1 MGKKLSK
8 KKNNQKPIE
17 KHDSNKFLRAS
28 TMIISNNTII
38 HKCKANLEDNYIVL
52 KKIGE
57 GGYSSIDLVEN
68 IFTGEKRSMKTMEIS
83 EELSSKEEQEI
94 INEIF
99 ILKSLDHPN
108 ILKIF
113 EFYQK
118 KNEYNLITEY
128 CDGGDLYK
136 EIINNGPF
144 TESYTAYV
152 FYQIFSA
159 VYFCHNMH
167 IIHRDLKPENILIS
181 GRNEDN
187 YPNIKICDFGASKIF
202 EKGMINKKMIGSPYY
217 IAPEVLKKQYNEK
230 CDLWSCGIILYI
242 MLIGKPPFSGKD
254 DEEIMSNVAKG
265 LYNIKGDDFDNISN
279 NAIDL
284 MKKLLTINPNKRIN
298 AEEALNH
305 QWFKE
310 HHSKEL
316 YNAIEDEN
324 IIKTLLNNLKN
335 YKRESVL
342 QETALAYL
350 VHNFPQIPDVVNAY
364 KLFNQIDINDD
375 GKISKDELYNELK
388 DRLNIKD
395 LKKEID
401 IIFRNLDM
409 DGNGY
414 IEYEEFIRAA
424 VNKEFFV
431 SDEVIEFAFKFFDK
445 DNSGDITYD
454 EIKEVFKD
462 SMIKKS
468 KEDISLKKIINE
480 VDKNGDGVISYEEFV
495 LAMKKLIIQKN

>member
-1 MGKKLSK
+1 LN
-8 KKNNQKPIE
+8 KN
-17 KHDSNKFLRAS
+17 
-28 TMIISNNTII
+28 
-38 HKCKANLEDNYIVL
+38 
-52 KKIGE
+52 
-57 GGYSSIDLVEN
+57 
-68 IFTGEKRSMKTMEIS
+68 
-83 EELSSKEEQEI
+83 
-94 INEIF
+94 
-99 ILKSLDHPN
+99 
-108 ILKIF
+108 
-113 EFYQK
+113 
-118 KNEYNLITEY
+118 
-128 CDGGDLYK
+128 
-136 EIINNGPF
+136 
-144 TESYTAYV
+144 
-152 FYQIFSA
+152 
-159 VYFCHNMH
+159 
-167 IIHRDLKPENILIS
+167 
-181 GRNEDN
+181 
-187 YPNIKICDFGASKIF
+187 
-202 EKGMINKKMIGSPYY
+202 
-217 IAPEVLKKQYNEK
+217 YNEK

-375 GKISKDELYNELK
+375 GKISKDELYNALK